1 MLAAVP
7 VVGVASIAG
16 VGWTCV
22 LRQDGLLGAGPKVS
36 DALPLLQLAGADAQ
50 PLTRVAVAWLLA
62 GLMSGLAMYRWRR
75 IRRALFAGV
84 LGTLLLAMGSD
95 ASFALARN
103 LKLSHVL
110 SSRAPGLG
118 MWLEAVLFAAGA
130 TIPSTL
136 ARRPSGLGAAV
147 GNIAL
152 ATHEHRNASDDDRD
166 RNRMSEDGCG
176 SGSERFAEVGYPTR
190 ERDQR

>member
-16 VGWTCV
+16 VGWTYV

-75 IRRALFAGV
+75 IRRHCLPAF
-84 LGTLLLAMGSD
+84 S
-95 ASFALARN
+95 ARCCWRWRQT
-103 LKLSHVL
+103 HR
-110 SSRAPGLG
+110 SRSPA
-118 MWLEAVLFAAGA
+118 
-130 TIPSTL
+130 I
-136 ARRPSGLGAAV
+136 
-147 GNIAL
+147 
-152 ATHEHRNASDDDRD
+152 
-166 RNRMSEDGCG
+166 
-176 SGSERFAEVGYPTR
+176 
-190 ERDQR
+190 